1 MGVGGSI
8 ANGVIGRTAVAIS
21 LAVLLLVG
29 CAAVEKDRRALSLD
43 STTRAY
49 LAALRWSDFEGA
61 FGFLPPETRLQQEL
75 PAGFNDL
82 RITRYEILKPP
93 VITTDTQATQ
103 TVAIEYLYEYNQVVR
118 RITDRQSWRWDDQAQ
133 AWWLE
138 SGLPEF

>member
-61 FGFLPPETRLQQEL
+61 FGFLPPEIRLQQEL
-75 PAGFNDL
+75 PPGFNDL